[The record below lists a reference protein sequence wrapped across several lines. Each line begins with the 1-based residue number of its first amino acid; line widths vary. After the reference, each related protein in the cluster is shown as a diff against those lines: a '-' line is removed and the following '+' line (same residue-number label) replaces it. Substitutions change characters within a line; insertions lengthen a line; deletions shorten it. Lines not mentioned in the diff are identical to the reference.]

1 MIAFADLFCGAGG
14 ATTGVL
20 LASQRRGITIRDGV
34 AINHWPL
41 AVETHSANHPNIRH
55 LCEAIDKVDPC
66 EAVPGG
72 RLDLLWASPECT
84 HFSRAR
90 GGRPKQNQS
99 RSGASHILTWLDKLY
114 VKNVIIENV
123 PDFVTWGPL
132 GANGHIIKSKIG
144 QSFHA
149 FIASL
154 RARNYNVDWRILNA
168 ADFGDATTRERLFII
183 ARRRPLRIVWPEPTH
198 TRGNAIDLFRSIQ
211 NWKPVE
217 DCIDQE
223 DIGQNLFDKR
233 LKKFVIDGNEVW
245 LPLAPN
251 TLKRIESGLEEYGG
265 LSFVLGQQT
274 CSKPRR
280 TTEPC
285 PTVATGGAISLITPF
300 LVQTDQTGGNGSYT
314 RSTKAPMGS
323 IVTKQN
329 CALVNCFL
337 TAAKDRGS
345 FVINIAHGGNGK
357 TELHRTSG
365 LGEPVGTL
373 TTKGQYGLTSFVLQL
388 NGTSERHLKGTA
400 HSIKEPLRAQTGS
413 GHHALCSSFLIQY
426 YSRSGAIS
434 VKEPCPTLST
444 RDRFL
449 LVNAAANEKYEL
461 QIFFRLLKPKELA
474 AVHSFPRDYKFAGNK
489 TQQVKQIANSNPV
502 ELTAALTSVVL

>member
-123 PDFVTWGPL
+123 PDFVTWG
-132 GANGHIIKSKIG
+132 IK
-144 QSFHA
+144 
-149 FIASL
+149 
-154 RARNYNVDWRILNA
+154 
-168 ADFGDATTRERLFII
+168 
-183 ARRRPLRIVWPEPTH
+183 
-198 TRGNAIDLFRSIQ
+198 
-211 NWKPVE
+211 
-217 DCIDQE
+217 
-223 DIGQNLFDKR
+223 
-233 LKKFVIDGNEVW
+233 
-245 LPLAPN
+245 
-251 TLKRIESGLEEYGG
+251 
-265 LSFVLGQQT
+265 
-274 CSKPRR
+274 
-280 TTEPC
+280 
-285 PTVATGGAISLITPF
+285 
-300 LVQTDQTGGNGSYT
+300 
-314 RSTKAPMGS
+314 
-323 IVTKQN
+323 TKQN

-489 TQQVKQIANSNPV
+489 TQQVKQIGNSNPV

>member
-14 ATTGVL
+14 ATTGVILATERKGL
-20 LASQRRGITIRDGV
+20 LIRDGV

-41 AVETHSANHPNIRH
+41 AVETHSANHPKIRH

-66 EAVPGG
+66 EAVPDG

-123 PDFVTWGPL
+123 PDFQTWGPL
-132 GANGHIIKSKIG
+132 GTDGYPIKSKIG
-144 QSFHA
+144 HNFHA
-149 FIASL
+149 FLESL
-154 RARNYNVDWRILNA
+154 RARNYNVDYRVLNA
-168 ADFGDATTRERLFII
+168 ADFGDATTRERLFVI
-183 ARRRPLRIVWPEPTH
+183 ARRRPLRIVWPEPSH
-198 TRGNAIDLFRSIQ
+198 TRGEAGDMFRQ
-211 NWKPVE
+211 VKPWKAVE
-217 DCIDQE
+217 TCIE
-223 DIGQNLFDKR
+223 MKDIGQNLFAKK
-233 LKKFVIDGNEVW
+233 LKKFVVDGNEVW

-251 TLKRIESGLEEYGG
+251 TLKRIEAGLEEHGG
-265 LSFVLGQQT
+265 LSFVLGQQS
-274 CSKPRR
+274 CAAPR
-280 TTEPC
+280 TVKQPC
-285 PTVATGGAISLITPF
+285 PTIATGGGISLVTPF
-300 LVQTDQTGGNGSYT
+300 LVQTDQTGSNGNCT
-314 RSTKAPMGS
+314 RSTKAPMAT

-337 TAAKDRGS
+337 TAAKEGS
-345 FVINIAHGGNGK
+345 FLLNVAHGRNSK
-357 TELHRTSG
+357 SELHRTSG

-373 TTKGQYGLTSFVLQL
+373 TTKGQYGLTSFILQL
-388 NGTSERHLKGTA
+388 NGTSERHLKHTA
-400 HSIKEPLRAQTGS
+400 HSLKEPLRTQAAS

-426 YSRSGAIS
+426 YSQSRAVS

-449 LVNAAANEKYEL
+449 LVNAAANENYEL
-461 QIFFRLLKPKELA
+461 QIFFRLLKPMELA
-474 AVHSFPRDYKFAGNK
+474 AVHSFPSRYKFAGTK
-489 TQQVKQIANSNPV
+489 TQQVKQIGNSNPV
-502 ELTAALTSVVL
+502 ELTAALTGAVL